1 MTKIGTIPSWRII
14 RLLRDGLPSEQNR
27 QAQIGEER
35 PSHITDIDGACIP
48 KSGSSPPGILTQTDR
63 TNLNSTDRSIVSSRV
78 ESRRGKKKPP
88 SKL

>member
-1 MTKIGTIPSWRII
+1 MTKIGTSFPWRII

-27 QAQIGEER
+27 EAQIGEKR
-35 PSHITDIDGACIP
+35 PFHVTGIESACIP
-48 KSGSSPPGILTQTDR
+48 KSGSSPPGILMQTDR
-63 TNLNSTDRSIVSSRV
+63 TNLNSTYHSIVGNGV